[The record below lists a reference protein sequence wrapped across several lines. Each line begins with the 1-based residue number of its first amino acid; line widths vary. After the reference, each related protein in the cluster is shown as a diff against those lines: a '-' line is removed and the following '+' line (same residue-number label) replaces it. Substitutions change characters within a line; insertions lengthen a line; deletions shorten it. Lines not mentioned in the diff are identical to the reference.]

1 MSKRSF
7 GRGFNEFFSIMG
19 SAIAVSSAT
28 RSRQAPRDADL
39 QRLGIDPSQ
48 YRSIRQW

>member
-1 MSKRSF
+1 MNRPGLK
-7 GRGFNEFFSIMG
+7 RGFGELFSIMG

-39 QRLGIDPSQ
+39 ERLGIDPTQ
-48 YRSIRQW
+48 FRSIKHW

>member
-1 MSKRSF
+1 MKRHGLRHS
-7 GRGFNEFFSIMG
+7 FNEFFSIMG

-39 QRLGIDPSQ
+39 ERLGIDPKQ
-48 YRSIRQW
+48 YRSIQQW

>member
-1 MSKRSF
+1 MSKHGFRH
-7 GRGFNEFFSIMG
+7 GFNEFFSIMG

-39 QRLGIDPSQ
+39 QRLGIDPTQ